1 MEVANFSTKPAAAV
15 PGDVAGS
22 RWKDSDGSKIRRT
35 IEVTVSAALGVSSSE
50 LQARTRRSAT
60 TAFAR
65 QIAMYLAHVV
75 YGMSLTE
82 AGRLFGRDRT
92 TAAHACCIVEDR
104 RDDPLLDHLLHQ
116 LECSNL
122 RLCEKALGVQSQ

>member
-1 MEVANFSTKPAAAV
+1 MEVVNFSSRKAADVSNDAV
-15 PGDVAGS
+15 NSTQQVCE
-22 RWKDSDGSKIRRT
+22 KSKIRRT
-35 IEVTVSAALGVSSSE
+35 IEVTVSAALGVSSVE

-60 TAFAR
+60 IAFAR

-82 AGRLFGRDRT
+82 SGRLFGRDRT

-104 RDDPLLDHLLHQ
+104 RDDPFFDHLVYQ
-116 LECSNL
+116 LECANL
-122 RLCEKALGVQSQ
+122 RLCEKTLGIESQ